1 MLKCIKSDYFH
12 DFDDFEDK
20 QGKEKKKEKEKK
32 KRKEKKKKEK
42 KKEKRNELGGKEF
55 DSKPNLNQRAVLLPS
70 LDDAPAAKN
79 AIFSQKSSQ

>member
-55 DSKPNLNQRAVLLPS
+55 DSKPNLNQRAALLPS
-70 LDDAPAAKN
+70 ESAQRTTTHPPRKML
-79 AIFSQKSSQ
+79 FFL